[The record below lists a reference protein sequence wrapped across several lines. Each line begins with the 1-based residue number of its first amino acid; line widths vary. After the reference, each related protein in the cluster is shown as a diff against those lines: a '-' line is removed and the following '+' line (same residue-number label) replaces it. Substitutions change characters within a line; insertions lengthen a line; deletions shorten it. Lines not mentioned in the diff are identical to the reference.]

1 MNGWVMLL
9 MTARLIVGII
19 ILVPVLS
26 QMARADQT
34 QEDLSVDFL
43 EFLADMNEVTGEGFD
58 NWLDDNSEDGLV
70 DELNHTKDT
79 NHQSSFKDKQY
90 SEQIINE

>member
-1 MNGWVMLL
+1 

-58 NWLDDNSEDGLV
+58 NWLDDNSEDDIGA
-70 DELNHTKDT
+70 ESNHTNYVRDA
-79 NHQSSFKDKQY
+79 NHQSSVKDGHY
-90 SEQIINE
+90 SEQTINE